1 MSEDTAQTQH
11 EPDSQEV
18 RDLEIKDATLIFNS
32 LWAHLEEEFEEENLR
47 FPREIFW
54 LNGAPGSGK
63 GTHTKFMLEF
73 RDISAEP
80 VVVSSLL
87 KSPEAKKMID
97 AGMLVGDREVTD
109 LVFRRLLKPEYKTGA
124 VVDGYPRSLVQVECL
139 KLLYRKLMELRAKY
153 LNTMHA
159 QHFPRPNFH
168 IVVLFVDEA
177 TSVERQLERGRKM
190 EEYNREVEASGVGE
204 KVKIR
209 KTDLDRDKARNRY
222 QVFKEQTYASLKS
235 LREIFHYHFINA
247 QGQISSVQRRIVDEL
262 RYQSSLE
269 LDQRTYDRLTGIP
282 IATTISESARQ
293 ALVNRLDNYEQHHTD
308 LFSRVVNL
316 IEEYFMPIV
325 RRHALSGR
333 AYINS
338 EDTTFNDPMALA
350 MLIDIFSERGY
361 GVAVDIR
368 KEEVPHR
375 IDPSTYE
382 IHTKTK
388 RIYRVSV
395 TFKGSDIRR
404 GG

>member
-1 MSEDTAQTQH
+1 MAEDSPQNTKRTG
-11 EPDSQEV
+11 ETV
-18 RDLEIKDATLIFNS
+18 RDLEVKDATLIFNS
-32 LWAHLEEEFEEENLR
+32 LWSNLESEFGEENLR

-63 GTHTKFMLEF
+63 GTHTKFILEF
-73 RDISAEP
+73 RDITAEP

-97 AGMLVGDREVTD
+97 AGMLVGDREVTE
-109 LVFRRLLKPEYKTGA
+109 LVFRKILEPEYKTGA

-153 LNTMHA
+153 LNTLHA
-159 QHFPRPNFH
+159 RHFPRPNFH
-168 IVVLFVDEA
+168 IVVLFVDEQ
-177 TSVERQLERGRKM
+177 TSVERQLQRGEQM
-190 EEYNREVEASGVGE
+190 QEHNQEVEVSGVGE
-204 KVKIR
+204 LVKIR
-209 KTDLDRDKARNRY
+209 KTDLDPEKARNRY
-222 QVFKEQTYASLKS
+222 LVFKEQTYASLKS
-235 LREIFHYHFINA
+235 LREIFFYHFINA
-247 QGQISSVQRRIVDEL
+247 QGTIREVQQRIVDEL

-269 LDQRTYDRLTGIP
+269 LDQATYDRLTRIP

-293 ALVNRLDNYEQHHTD
+293 ALVNRLDNYEQHHTE
-308 LFSRVVNL
+308 LFSRVVSQ

-338 EDTTFNDPMALA
+338 EDPTFNDPMALA

-368 KEEVPHR
+368 KEEIPHR

-382 IHTKTK
+382 ILTKVK
-388 RIYRVSV
+388 RIYRVSL
-395 TFKGSDIRR
+395 TFRGSDIRR

>member
-1 MSEDTAQTQH
+1 MAEDSPQQSKRAG
-11 EPDSQEV
+11 EEV

-32 LWAHLEEEFEEENLR
+32 LWSSLELEFGEENLR

-63 GTHTKFMLEF
+63 GTHTKFILEF
-73 RDISAEP
+73 RDITAEP

-87 KSPEAKKMID
+87 KSPEARKMID
-97 AGMLVGDREVTD
+97 AGMLVGDREVTE
-109 LVFRRLLKPEYKTGA
+109 LVFRKILEPDYKTGA

-153 LNTMHA
+153 LNTLHA
-159 QHFPRPNFH
+159 THFPRPNFH
-168 IVVLFVDEA
+168 IVVLFVDEQ
-177 TSVERQLERGRKM
+177 TSVERQLQRGEQM
-190 EEYNREVEASGVGE
+190 QEHNVEVEASGVGE

-209 KTDLDRDKARNRY
+209 KTDLDPEKARNRY
-222 QVFKEQTYASLKS
+222 LVFKEQTYASLKS
-235 LREIFHYHFINA
+235 LREIFFYHFINA
-247 QGQISSVQRRIVDEL
+247 QGTIREVQQRIVDEL

-269 LDQRTYDRLTGIP
+269 LDQATYDRLTRIP

-308 LFSRVVNL
+308 LFSRVVNQ
-316 IEEYFMPIV
+316 IEDYFMPIV

-338 EDTTFNDPMALA
+338 EDPTFNDPMALA

-368 KEEVPHR
+368 KEEIPHR

-382 IHTKTK
+382 ILTKVK
-388 RIYRVSV
+388 RIYRVSL
-395 TFKGSDIRR
+395 TFRGSDIRR